1 MQSYLSTPKFIKN
14 FCYKEPNSVYH
25 HFCNAFAYRQIVLI
39 KNPNYNCEILFRE
52 VNIKWKEYKK
62 NKNIKEIIE
71 DFFNTSIPIQG
82 FPVLHTRCS
91 SQTVNNSPNTT
102 NITVQLPI
110 QQPDELP

>member
-1 MQSYLSTPKFIKN
+1 MQSYLSTLKFIKN

-71 DFFNTSIPIQG
+71 DFFNTSIPI
-82 FPVLHTRCS
+82 
-91 SQTVNNSPNTT
+91 
-102 NITVQLPI
+102 
-110 QQPDELP
+110 